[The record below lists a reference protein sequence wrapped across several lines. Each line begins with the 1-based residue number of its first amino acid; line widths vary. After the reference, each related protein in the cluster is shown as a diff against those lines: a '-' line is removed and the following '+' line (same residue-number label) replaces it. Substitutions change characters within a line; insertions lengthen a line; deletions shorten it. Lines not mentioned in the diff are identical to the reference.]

1 MKSIVRAAAVA
12 VVGLV
17 LVAMPAR
24 AQGAAAPKVVYVNTQ
39 ALLDVAPGRQ
49 AAESTFN
56 KESAAWS
63 DELNKL
69 STDIQTSI
77 SDYQKQEATLTEA
90 AKTARQKA
98 IQAKQQAYAERQSA
112 INQQAQARQTE
123 LMGPVMQAVKDML
136 EKVREENGY
145 SLILD
150 SQAVLEG
157 DKNLDITDKVV
168 ARLKIEAATKKD
180 SAAAKTVKKLETP
193 PHE

>member
-17 LVAMPAR
+17 LVAMPAH
-24 AQGAAAPKVVYVNTQ
+24 AQGAAAPKIVYVNTQ

-56 KESAAWS
+56 KESAAWGE
-63 DELNKL
+63 ELNKL
-69 STDIQTSI
+69 STNITSMI
-77 SDYQKQEATLTEA
+77 SDYQKQEATLTDA

-98 IQAKQQAYAERQSA
+98 IQAKQQEYADRQTA

-136 EKVREENGY
+136 GKIREENGY

-150 SQAVLEG
+150 SQAVLDG

-168 ARLKIEAATKKD
+168 ARLKIAA
-180 SAAAKTVKKLETP
+180 AAAKDSSAKAVKKLETP